1 MYIRRTVNNKMGQCV
16 TLSVGNTN
24 TGPVSEGGGGGGTN
38 VTVGGG
44 EEEEEEEDEN
54 CLGSCLKVAGCALC
68 L

>member
-1 MYIRRTVNNKMGQCV
+1 MGNCATVQ
-16 TLSVGNTN
+16 VGNTN

-44 EEEEEEEDEN
+44 EEEEEEEED
-54 CLGSCLKVAGCALC
+54 CLSGCLKMVGCAVC

>member
-1 MYIRRTVNNKMGQCV
+1 MGNCATVQ
-16 TLSVGNTN
+16 VGNTN

-44 EEEEEEEDEN
+44 EEEEEEEED
-54 CLGSCLKVAGCALC
+54 CLGGCLKMVGCAVC

>member
-1 MYIRRTVNNKMGQCV
+1 MYIKMGNCATVQ
-16 TLSVGNTN
+16 VGNTN

-44 EEEEEEEDEN
+44 EEEEEEEED
-54 CLGSCLKVAGCALC
+54 CLSGCLKMVGCAVC